1 MSAYPGHQAP
11 VPAIVTAVVVA
22 HNGTQ
27 WLGELVTG
35 LRDQRRRP
43 DRVVAVDTGSRDGSR
58 ELLAETFG
66 HSVVIDAPARTGFG
80 AAVDQAVRILPPAQP
95 GEWLWLLHDDC
106 APAPE
111 ALSALLRLAAE
122 VPSAAVLGPKLRE
135 WPNGRRLIEFGV
147 TIAGSGNRETGL
159 EFGEYDQGQHDIVRD
174 VLAVSTAGMLV
185 RRDVFERLGG
195 FDQRFGL
202 YRDDVDFG
210 WRAVRAGHRV
220 MVCPEALVFHA
231 EASFRGIRRT
241 PAVSGR
247 PRRVDRRNAMHTL
260 LVNSA
265 LWLVPFVALRLA
277 IGAVSRVL
285 ALLIAKWPDA
295 AYDEFMAAVG
305 VFSRPDLIIVGRRRR
320 AKFRRVS
327 HRVIRRL
334 MPPPWIG
341 LQHAFDALLA
351 LVSVRT
357 GTHAGSAKRVRR
369 PVESGPVAEEA
380 EDLSE
385 ETPGVLRWLVTRPP
399 VLLLLALV
407 ILAVASARDLLGGG
421 SLGGAALL
429 PAPAS
434 VVDLWQRYVESWHP
448 VDLGSDRGAPP
459 YLAVVAILSTVL
471 AGKVWL
477 AVDVLILGAVPLAGL
492 TCFLFARSV
501 VGSQPLRLWMAGT
514 YALLPAV
521 TGAIA
526 GGRLGTCV
534 AIVVTPLLGIAV
546 LRMVGARRTMVG
558 SWNSAWAAG
567 LLLAVM
573 VAFVP
578 AAYGVALLFG
588 LAVSIGPWLR
598 HSGSRGRVALALAV
612 PPVALVPWL
621 PTLADNPRSLLGEA
635 GIASPG
641 LADSQLAPMSLLF
654 GSPGGPN
661 AAPTWIYALL
671 LLVALTAILRRDQSR
686 GVLAAWLLS
695 LVSLAVGLVQSR
707 LVLQAEWI
715 STPVPS
721 WPGLAAALIALGW
734 ILAIGQAAD
743 GATRVFSQHSFSWR
757 QPVAGLLAVVAFTTP
772 VVAAGWW
779 LIRGADGPLD
789 RAPASAVPPYIR
801 NAMHS
806 PTHPR
811 TLVIQADGGT
821 VSYATLRN
829 SVSRLGDGEVGAST
843 TTLAGL
849 DAIVGDLLSDA
860 QHDSVAARLAGYGV
874 GYVYLPPP
882 ADTRSVERLDTTPGL
897 SRASAP
903 RGAAAWQVDLPAG
916 AARVVA
922 GDGAGA
928 GDGNAAATDD
938 LGQILRHDDRRG
950 TLSVPAGPSGR
961 LLVLAEAADPGW
973 QADLDGQPLRPARYD
988 GWAQAFEL
996 PAEGGL
1002 LRLSHVAAMQGE
1014 LLVVQGALILLF
1026 LIFAL
1031 PTRARAGYPGADA
1044 GSGRRGGGRGR
1055 SDARGGGRSGRRS
1068 LVQGRAD
1075 PPARAARQ
1083 PVGDRPGDPANPSEP
1098 RDPTNP
1104 AGRPRRP
1111 REGVRP

>member
-1 MSAYPGHQAP
+1 MSAHPGHQASAP
-11 VPAIVTAVVVA
+11 PIVTAVVVA

-27 WLGELVTG
+27 WLNELVAG
-35 LRDQRRRP
+35 LRAQRRRP
-43 DRVVAVDTGSRDGSR
+43 DRVVAVDTGSRDGSG
-58 ELLAETFG
+58 ELLVEAFG
-66 HSVVIDAPARTGFG
+66 PSVVLDAPARTGFG
-80 AAVDQAVRILPPAQP
+80 AAVAQAVRALPPAQP

-111 ALSALLRLAAE
+111 ALGALLRLAAE

-135 WPNGRRLIEFGV
+135 WPAGRRLIEFGV
-147 TIAGSGNRETGL
+147 SIAGSGNRETGL
-159 EFGEYDQGQHDIVRD
+159 EFGEYDQGQHDTVRD
-174 VLAVSTAGMLV
+174 VLAVSSAGMLV

-195 FDQRFGL
+195 FDPRFGL

-231 EASFRGIRRT
+231 EASFRGLRRT
-241 PAVSGR
+241 PAVTGR

-265 LWLVPFVALRLA
+265 LWLVPFIAVRLA
-277 IGAVSRVL
+277 LGSMARVL
-285 ALLIAKWPDA
+285 ALLLAKWPDA
-295 AYDEFMAAVG
+295 AYDEAMAAVG
-305 VFSRPDLIIVGRRRR
+305 VFSRPDLIAVGRRRR
-320 AKFRRVS
+320 ARFRRVS

-334 MPPPWIG
+334 LPPPFIG

-357 GTHAGSAKRVRR
+357 GTHVGSAKRVRR

-380 EDLSE
+380 EDLGAE
-385 ETPGVLRWLVTRPP
+385 APGVLRWIVTRPP
-399 VLLLLALV
+399 ILLLLGLV
-407 ILAVASARDLLGGG
+407 ILTAVAARGLVGGG

-429 PAPAS
+429 PPPDG
-434 VVDLWQRYVESWHP
+434 VLDLWQRYVEPWHP

-459 YLAVVAILSTVL
+459 YLAVVGILAAVL
-471 AGKVWL
+471 GGKVWL
-477 AVDVLILGAVPLAGL
+477 AVDVLMLGAVPLAGL
-492 TCFLFARSV
+492 TCYLLGRSV
-501 VGSQPLRLWMAGT
+501 VRSGPLRLWMAGT
-514 YALLPAV
+514 YALLPAA

-526 GGRLGTCV
+526 GGRLGTCA
-534 AIVVTPLLGIAV
+534 AIVVTPLLGIAA
-546 LRMVGARRTMVG
+546 LRTVGAGRARVG
-558 SWNSAWAAG
+558 SWNSSWAAG
-567 LLLAVM
+567 LLLAVV

-578 AAYGVALLFG
+578 GAYVVAVLFG

-598 HSGSRGRVALALAV
+598 HPGARARVALTLAV
-612 PPVALVPWL
+612 PPVALLPWL
-621 PTLADNPRSLLGEA
+621 PTLAANPLALLGEA

-641 LADSQLAPMSLLF
+641 LADSQLGPVSLLL

-686 GVLAAWLLS
+686 AVLAAWLLS
-695 LVSLAVGLVQSR
+695 LVGLAVGLVQSR

-721 WPGLAAALIALGW
+721 WPGLAAVLIALGW
-734 ILAIGQAAD
+734 ILAIAQGAD
-743 GATRVFSQHSFSWR
+743 GAPEVFSQSSFSWR
-757 QPVAGLLAVVAFTTP
+757 QPVAGLLAVVAITTP

-811 TLVIQADGGT
+811 ALVIQAEGGT
-821 VSYATLRN
+821 VSYAVLRD
-829 SVSRLGDGEVGAST
+829 SVARLGDAEVGAST
-843 TTLAGL
+843 TTLGGL

-860 QHDSVAARLAGYGV
+860 QHNSTAARLAGYGV
-874 GYVYLPPP
+874 GFVYLPPP

-903 RGAAAWQVDLPAG
+903 GGAAAWQVDLPAG

-922 GDGAGA
+922 GRAGEAGGA
-928 GDGNAAATDD
+928 GDAGPGGG
-938 LGQILRHDDRRG
+938 LGQVLPYDDQRG
-950 TLSVPAGPSGR
+950 TIAVPDGSDGR
-961 LLVLAEAADPGW
+961 LLVLAEAASEGW
-973 QADLDGQPLRPARYD
+973 RATLDGQPLPPSRYAD
-988 GWAQAFEL
+988 WAQAFEL
-996 PAEGGL
+996 PAGGGTVAVT
-1002 LRLSHVAAMQGE
+1002 HVAARQGE
-1014 LLVVQGALILLF
+1014 LLVVQGAVLLLF

-1031 PTRARAGYPGADA
+1031 PTRARSDYPGAEA
-1044 GSGRRGGGRGR
+1044 GPGRRGGNQGRGDGR
-1055 SDARGGGRSGRRS
+1055 RGGRSGRRT
-1068 LVQGRAD
+1068 VAHGQT
-1075 PPARAARQ
+1075 PTPARQAGRPA
-1083 PVGDRPGDPANPSEP
+1083 GDRPLDPAGPP
-1098 RDPTNP
+1098 YPTDP

-1111 REGVRP
+1111 REGARP